1 MVASKGQL
9 KGDFGPVFIFSNE
22 GDPMLHEQLCDI
34 EQRFVCCGGD
44 DSPTFQQRL
53 QEAYAAQIRRPVA
66 SRFLPF
72 AAEHTAEDYAC
83 ARSSSTRW

>member
-9 KGDFGPVFIFSNE
+9 KGDFGPVFVFSNE

-44 DSPTFQQRL
+44 DSPTLQQRL
-53 QEAYAAQIRRPVA
+53 QEAYGLH
-66 SRFLPF
+66 FG
-72 AAEHTAEDYAC
+72 T
-83 ARSSSTRW
+83 